1 MTTSAQHVIAISG
14 LVSGRA
20 DRLEPSSSISHNTD
34 PASQEN
40 DERDVFRRGRRK

>member
-1 MTTSAQHVIAISG
+1 MTTLAQHVIAVSG
-14 LVSGRA
+14 LVAGRA